1 MNEAGSKRGAGILEV
16 VFILALAAVVLLV
29 MFRPTHRVGV
39 IDMGRVAT
47 GLGID
52 RTINDDARATR
63 EMALA
68 KIKRMEDALKFRKG
82 ELDRKLKSAG
92 ADKDR
97 DKLQGDLKAA
107 EQAFQESVDA
117 IRREVQAHEMSVLR
131 SFRDRLS
138 PAIEAEASKRGL
150 DLIADRSVGF
160 AYVAKGSFWNASV
173 DVTDAV
179 IARSKTLF
187 PKDEPLIPNAALPV
201 SGPLAPHKR

>member
-1 MNEAGSKRGAGILEV
+1 MSTAHGKRGAGIYEV
-16 VFILALAAVVLLV
+16 VYILALVAVVLLV

-63 EMALA
+63 EAALA
-68 KIKRMEDALKFRKG
+68 KVKRMEDAFKFRKG
-82 ELDRKLKSAG
+82 ELDRKSKTAG
-92 ADKDR
+92 DVEK

-117 IRREVQAHEMSVLR
+117 IRREVQGHDMTVLR
-131 SFRDRLS
+131 SFRDRLN
-138 PAIEAEASKRGL
+138 PAIQAEASKRGL

-160 AYVAKGSFWNASV
+160 AYVRDSV
-173 DVTDAV
+173 DVTEAV
-179 IARSKTLF
+179 IVRAKKTF
-187 PKDEPLIPNAALPV
+187 PKDAPLIPNVLPV
-201 SGPLAPHKR
+201 SGPLAPLKR